1 MDRRLDPHLQRIV
14 DNATGMN
21 SKGSQEGNFTYASEE
36 QASAGWGFGPGPRH
50 QAQEPS
56 SFNDFGWLHL
66 FASNLTADD
75 FSTSGRVPFDAP
87 YHSHPAPLTG
97 SNRLSLAPRKMY
109 NQPEQ
114 KPKIIINA
122 DNHFRFAQN
131 LREGVPINP
140 APPRTNLMQHLR
152 PTVQRSAPHF
162 QSQATSQPLDSIDQL
177 ANAMLMRKS
186 MPPMPTDAA
195 PAKFFYSHGIQ
206 PSTVNQLQS
215 QKQQV
220 TPPYNLSKCEITV
233 TVST

>member
-21 SKGSQEGNFTYASEE
+21 SKGSQEGNFTYASEK
-36 QASAGWGFGPGPRH
+36 QPSAGWGFRPGPRH
-50 QAQEPS
+50 HAQEPS

-66 FASNLTADD
+66 FVSNLTADD
-75 FSTSGRVPFDAP
+75 LSTSGRVPFDAP

-97 SNRLSLAPRKMY
+97 SNRLSLAPRKNY

-114 KPKIIINA
+114 ESRILINA

-140 APPRTNLMQHLR
+140 APPRTNLMQHLG
-152 PTVQRSAPHF
+152 PTVQRSAELFRP
-162 QSQATSQPLDSIDQL
+162 QTTSQPLDSIDQL

-186 MPPMPTDAA
+186 MPPVQADAA
-195 PAKFFYSHGIQ
+195 PAKCFHGHGIQ
-206 PSTVNQLQS
+206 PSTVNQLQP
-215 QKQQV
+215 QIEQV
-220 TPPYNLSKCEITV
+220 TPPYNLSKF
-233 TVST
+233 